1 MKQLEVN
8 TRKDVTISDL
18 VCSPNVILLAKQR
31 TASNAKTGEVT
42 TTVRYIEVCGV
53 EKTDKLAI
61 VQNLLKFCLSEFY
74 VCDDLERDFA
84 DTNIKQQKL
93 FNQFLSGDTIYRT
106 DSTGKVSDAL
116 ISEVPLRRT
125 ALNVKDYHTITTCKP
140 ENRKAAIYQHAKA
153 ILAQCAYRS
162 MIIDKAATIDS
173 EQAETPTE
181 TPKKPGRKRTRKAAG
196 ATLIIPTAPAIAAA
210 PAAM

>member
-8 TRKDVTISDL
+8 TRKDVTINDL

-31 TASNAKTGEVT
+31 TTTSPKGEVT

-61 VQNLLKFCLSEFY
+61 VQNLLKFCVAEFY
-74 VCDDLERDFA
+74 VCDDLEKDFA

-125 ALNVKDYHTITTCKP
+125 ALNVKSYHTITTCKP
-140 ENRKAAIYQHAKA
+140 ENRKAAIYQHAN
-153 ILAQCAYRS
+153 LAQCAYRS

>member
-31 TASNAKTGEVT
+31 TTTSPKGEVT

-61 VQNLLKFCLSEFY
+61 VQNLLKFCVAEFY
-74 VCDDLERDFA
+74 VCNDLERDFA
-84 DTNIKQQKL
+84 GTNIKQQKL